1 MNKKFHKEKVVFKY
15 PIENNACFLFTSS
28 YELFGLIR
36 KATKEEELLGTRMDE
51 FKNIDEYW
59 LDEFRI
65 NK

>member
-15 PIENNACFLFTSS
+15 PIENNACFLFISS
-28 YELFGLIR
+28 CELLGLIR
-36 KATKEEELLGTRMDE
+36 KATKKEELLGKRMDE

-65 NK
+65 DK